1 VSLPRPEDL
10 ATLVEMVEAGQ
21 VRPVIDHSV
30 PLEDIAEAIA
40 YVAAGHNRG
49 TTVITMPGVDKTAGA
64 EGLSA

>member
-1 VSLPRPEDL
+1 MPKPEDL

-21 VRPVIDHSV
+21 VRPVIDHRV

-49 TTVITMPGVDKTAGA
+49 TTVITMTAAGVTHEEDA
-64 EGLSA
+64 SA